1 MRANGVSFKRPP
13 RNLVILRP
21 SLKFWPTLS
30 MFWYITKGL
39 ANFTFISMHFSLC
52 KSHWSFIFFA
62 YITINDIANNFK
74 VRKDNLWHLLRG
86 KNKLLAVT
94 IVRDVI
100 LLALLVL
107 GYHLHSFVYET
118 PDLFLPLDPVHLEAR
133 HGQAGSR
140 GGHGQVSGPA
150 GSWQYRRPRG
160 LAPARVSLPSKSHV
174 APPNPHV
181 ATTWLS
187 RQNHVRKF
195 PCPSYTW
202 TCVITRYTL
211 NYTSHVIHIVKLI
224 TY

>member
-1 MRANGVSFKRPP
+1 M
-13 RNLVILRP
+13 
-21 SLKFWPTLS
+21 LS
-30 MFWYITKGL
+30 SSPF
-39 ANFTFISMHFSLC
+39 
-52 KSHWSFIFFA
+52 
-62 YITINDIANNFK
+62 
-74 VRKDNLWHLLRG
+74 
-86 KNKLLAVT
+86 
-94 IVRDVI
+94 
-100 LLALLVL
+100 
-107 GYHLHSFVYET
+107 
-118 PDLFLPLDPVHLEAR
+118 LFLVTTSTHLFMRLLTCSSPWIPSTSKPVTPCLPPSALAMPHC

-211 NYTSHVIHIVKLI
+211 NYTLHITCNTHCEVNYLLVLL
-224 TY
+224 YLFWMNWSYM